1 MPATKL
7 KTFDPRNAKAWRAW
21 LAKHHASES
30 EVWLVFHKQH
40 TRRASVAYEDAVDE
54 ALCYGWVDSLIRRLD
69 DDRNAR
75 KFTPR
80 RADSA

>member
-1 MPATKL
+1 VPATKL

-40 TRRASVAYEDAVDE
+40 TGRASVA
-54 ALCYGWVDSLIRRLD
+54 LSYGWVDSLIRRLD

>member
-21 LAKHHASES
+21 
-30 EVWLVFHKQH
+30 Q
-40 TRRASVAYEDAVDE
+40 DAVDE
-54 ALCYGWVDSLIRRLD
+54 TLSYGWVDSLIRRLD

>member
-1 MPATKL
+1 VPATKL

-21 LAKHHASES
+21 
-30 EVWLVFHKQH
+30 Q
-40 TRRASVAYEDAVDE
+40 DAVDE
-54 ALCYGWVDSLIRRLD
+54 TLSYGWVDSLIRRLD